1 MNKKQSKVWLIS
13 ANMGYGHL
21 RAVYPLKGISENDVI
36 AVGRN
41 GEASE
46 AERKLWARILDV
58 YEMFSRARGI
68 PVIGK
73 AIFKLL
79 DTFLHIPSYYPRRN
93 LSESTFQVTLLESS
107 VKKGLCSGMFEK
119 INTKPL
125 PLVTSFY
132 APAIAADM
140 KGYEQI
146 YCIICDTDLN
156 RVWVAR
162 DPWESR
168 VIYFAPCGKA
178 AQRLRDYG
186 VPEKRIF
193 LTGFPLPIELLG
205 DRKLS
210 VLKKDLA
217 QRLFYLDPNK
227 RFWNLHEKNVEHF
240 LGKKN
245 LQIKKNRKLTIS
257 YSVGG
262 AGAQKEIGGRI
273 ALSLKNKLLNNEIN
287 LNLISGTKENVR
299 DYFTEIRNNEFKD
312 CDNLKVFY
320 FSTITEYFENFNRLM
335 RTTDILWTKPSELSF
350 YCALGIPII
359 MTPTIG
365 SQEKFNRRWL
375 REIQAGISQENP
387 DYADQWL
394 FDWLNKGRLAEAAWD
409 GFLKARKFGTFNIK
423 DLISTGKMTSHNS
436 PVLR

>member
-1 MNKKQSKVWLIS
+1 MPLKQSKVWLVS

-21 RAVYPLKGISENDVI
+21 RAVFPLKKMSENEI
-36 AVGRN
+36 ISVGRN

-46 AERKLWARILDV
+46 AEKKLWSGILDA

-68 PVIGK
+68 PFVGK
-73 AIFKLL
+73 FIFKFL

-93 LSESTFQVTLLESS
+93 LSGATFQVTLLESS

-119 INTKPL
+119 INSKTL

-146 YCIICDTDLN
+146 YCIICDSDLN

-186 VPEKRIF
+186 VPEERIR
-193 LTGFPLPIELLG
+193 LTGFPLPEELLG

-210 VLKKDLA
+210 VLKKDLG
-217 QRLFYLDPNK
+217 QRLFYLDPNR

-245 LQIKKNRKLTIS
+245 LKFTNKRKLTVS

-273 ALSLKNKLLNNEIN
+273 AISLKSRLLNNEIN
-287 LNLISGTKENVR
+287 LNLISGTKEHVR
-299 DYFTEIRNNEFKD
+299 DYFIEIKNSISKD
-312 CDNLKVFY
+312 CDNLRIFY
-320 FSTITEYFENFNRLM
+320 SPTLPDYFENFNRLM
-335 RTTDILWTKPSELSF
+335 RTTDVLWTKPSELSF

-365 SQEKFNRRWL
+365 SQEKFNRQWL

-409 GFLKARKFGTFNIK
+409 GFLKARKFGTYNIK
-423 DLISTGKMTSHNS
+423 DIINTGKMVVHNS

>member
-1 MNKKQSKVWLIS
+1 MSPKQSKVWLIS

-21 RAVYPLKGISENDVI
+21 RAVYPLKSISENDI
-36 AVGRN
+36 ITVGRN
-41 GEASE
+41 GETSE
-46 AERKLWARILDV
+46 AERKLWARILDM

-73 AIFKLL
+73 SIFKLL

-93 LSESTFQVTLLESS
+93 LSESTFQVALLESS

-125 PLVTSFY
+125 SLVTSFY

-168 VIYFAPCGKA
+168 VIYFAPCVKA

-245 LQIKKNRKLTIS
+245 LYLKKKRKLTIS

-287 LNLISGTKENVR
+287 LNLISGTKESVR
-299 DYFTEIRNNEFKD
+299 DYFTEIKNKEFKD

-320 FSTITEYFENFNRLM
+320 SDNIPEYFDTFNKLM

-365 SQEKFNRRWL
+365 SQEKFNRQWL

-394 FDWLNKGRLAEAAWD
+394 FDWLNRGRLAEAAWD

-423 DLISTGKMTSHNS
+423 DIISTGKMTSHNS

>member
-1 MNKKQSKVWLIS
+1 MSLKQTKVWLVS

-21 RAVYPLKGISENDVI
+21 RAVYPLKDISENEI
-36 AVGRN
+36 IIVGRN

-46 AERKLWARILDV
+46 AEKVLWARIIDI
-58 YEMFSRARGI
+58 YEMLSRARGI
-68 PVIGK
+68 PFIGK
-73 AIFKLL
+73 TIFKLL
-79 DTFLHIPSYYPRRN
+79 DSFLHIPSYYPRRN
-93 LSESTFQVTLLESS
+93 LSGATFQVNLLESS

-119 INTKPL
+119 INTKSL

-140 KGYEQI
+140 KGYEEI
-146 YCIICDTDLN
+146 YCIVCDSDLN

-186 VPEKRIF
+186 VPEERIF
-193 LTGFPLPIELLG
+193 LTGFPIPEMLLG

-217 QRLFYLDPNK
+217 QRIFYLDPNK
-227 RFWNLHEKNVEHF
+227 RFWNLHETNVEHF
-240 LGKKN
+240 LGKRNLRFKN
-245 LQIKKNRKLTIS
+245 DRKLTIS

-273 ALSLKNKLLNNEIN
+273 ALSLKNKLFNNEIN
-287 LNLISGTKENVR
+287 LNLIAGVKENVR
-299 DYFTEIRNNEFKD
+299 DYFYEIKNKEFRD
-312 CDNLKVFY
+312 CDNLRVFY
-320 FSTITEYFENFNRLM
+320 SPSIPKYFDIFNNLM

-359 MTPTIG
+359 MTPAIG
-365 SQEKFNRRWL
+365 SQEKFNRQWL

-409 GFLKARKFGTFNIK
+409 GFLKTRKLGIYNIK
-423 DLISTGKMTSHNS
+423 DIISKGKMASHNS
-436 PVLR
+436 PILR